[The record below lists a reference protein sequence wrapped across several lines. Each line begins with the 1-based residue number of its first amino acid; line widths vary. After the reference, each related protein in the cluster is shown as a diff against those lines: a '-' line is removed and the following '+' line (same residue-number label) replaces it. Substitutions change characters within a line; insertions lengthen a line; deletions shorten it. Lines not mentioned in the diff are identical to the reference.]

1 MSHNP
6 YTQAADAYGNTA
18 KATTVNQRAL
28 EGQILLKAAQKLETL
43 QKRLASG
50 EVIPVMDVE
59 DVLSYNRKL
68 WTIFSSEAVN
78 DENELPQDI
87 KNNIASLSVFIFKRT
102 VDLQAD
108 PTPDKL
114 DALIDINR
122 NIASGLMKAVENAEK
137 EADSLKKQEQEQAD
151 MPEKAPIEKAA
162 EPLANMEKT
171 DMQT

>member
-6 YTQAADAYGNTA
+6 YTHAADVYGKNA
-18 KATTVNQRAL
+18 KAATVNQRSL
-28 EGQILLKAAQKLETL
+28 EGQILMKSAQKLEAL
-43 QKRLASG
+43 QKRLADG
-50 EVIPVMDVE
+50 ERVPVIDVD

-102 VDLQAD
+102 VELQAD
-108 PTPDKL
+108 PTPEKL
-114 DALIDINR
+114 GALIEINR
-122 NIASGLMKAVENAEK
+122 NIATGLMKAVENGEK
-137 EADSLKKQEQEQAD
+137 EADSPKNTGENAKQPHQT
-151 MPEKAPIEKAA
+151 A
-162 EPLANMEKT
+162 EAQNPVDAREGAEKT